1 MKNATYLNVWAA
13 VKVLRGKF
21 IALMLIKNLKLQ
33 NEKVEKSSNK
43 TK

>member
-21 IALMLIKNLKLQ
+21 IALMLIK
-33 NEKVEKSSNK
+33 KSQASK
-43 TK
+43 WESRKKFK